1 MLIIC
6 ILRMKISRW
15 GQAIAYSCGI
25 ATLMLLQGCATDKQS
40 LPTKQAVVTVTGVPP
55 GFFIPPA
62 FFVQRKNEPVRKG
75 SPTQTINAKSFI
87 SGSTAP
93 LMPEVVLYASPTTTA
108 YFLSGGLDAKANTRV
123 WEVFLRKYKIPFRIV
138 ASVEQL
144 EKAQP
149 GVLLLPSNV
158 AMSDREKL
166 AVVSFRDRGGSVLAS
181 WLSGVRDER
190 AAWRGFGFMED
201 VLNTYVVG
209 DTQADQDDNFMI
221 VHGDNPLLYSLPAGL
236 RVWLE
241 RVEGYYPLR
250 LVGGHAAANIMDWSR
265 TFISGKATQ
274 TIVFDERKQSSGL
287 LSRTV
292 VLGYPERL
300 WLSADAKL
308 MEAIAHNAL
317 LWLLRQPGAYLSAWP
332 QPYSS
337 ALVMAVDAVE
347 VMVDADVNF
356 SKMLEDAGGHATYY
370 LLGDAAAKSATVTK
384 KIQAQGHEIAYLGD
398 RFEGFRDQPAAVQ
411 IKRLDSMQK
420 ALSDAGINVKPSA
433 GFRAP
438 MESYDKTTEK
448 LVKDRKFGHF
458 IAFMDATDARLP
470 FVAPGDA
477 DPAGSSLVVLPRT
490 LTGPEE
496 WMEEGDAD
504 EGLQFFLE
512 ALDLANK
519 MSGFSFVSVPN
530 QSLMTS
536 EQLAVLFK
544 HMKDRNQHIWL
555 GTASQIAQWWRERAT
570 LSARLEAAT
579 SGTVLVVNHSGLKPL
594 SRSATV
600 WVNLPESGGTLRLV
614 DSKGSQK
621 SPKTVAIDAWRSSVV
636 LEGLTPGE
644 HRWNVYFDRAAKS
657 ATQ

>member
-1 MLIIC
+1 
-6 ILRMKISRW
+6 MKISRW

-158 AMSDREKL
+158 AMSDRERL